1 MEVFNTRTLTQKQ
14 RFNTALITGLIAA
27 LVVGVVSGYVRKV
40 FNFSIIMWAIGYG
53 VAWVIRKTGR
63 GVQNK
68 FSILGAV
75 YTVLGILISDVV
87 WLFGFAAIF
96 NPGAYYVAI
105 SFFVAQDISSILWI
119 MFRLVSVYIAYNY
132 SRVF

>member
-27 LVVGVVSGYVRKV
+27 VVLGIVSGYVRKL
-40 FNFSIIMWAIGYG
+40 FNFSMIVWAIGSG
-53 VAWVIRKTGR
+53 IAWVIRKTGR

-75 YTVLGILISDVV
+75 YAVLGIVISDVV
-87 WLFGFAAIF
+87 WLFGIAALF
-96 NPGAYYVAI
+96 SPGAYYVAI
-105 SFFVAQDISSILWI
+105 SLFIAQDISSIIWL
-119 MFRLVSVYIAYNY
+119 MFRLVAVYIAYNY